1 MRVSRR
7 LWLQREVHRHKLRKT
22 VWSKLL
28 TPLRALLKSRGEL
41 PLDQELPGG
50 ETFETH
56 PLWKILATCLQF
68 KVAGKKVTR
77 DGVHIKVAELRGML
91 SVEREAC
98 REDFPIRLFSLADSQ
113 VGLGSIIKGRSSSAA
128 LNQELQQSL
137 PVHIGCGIQSNYG
150 FLPSPLNP
158 GDDPTRH
165 VPLRLPS
172 GNPPRWLFDD
182 LSSEE
187 QRLADF
193 DSWLA
198 SAGAHPFQVSGL
210 PSFDELQPILRE
222 DGSWK
227 RRRRK
232 QYPARCCKR
241 GATCPESPKAFID
254 EKPKENVTTKDLSEL
269 LAFEKSKNQEAPK
282 RECLTN
288 QEAPKRECL
297 TNTSRMH
304 DSNLVD
310 AKSCPESFARDLP
323 TLSSRAIAAL
333 KRVHHSQFIFPK
345 QWKVGRDW
353 LPKFAGY
360 LDIDSGQKGVAKA
373 VVAKGNVWAICFE
386 ISDSAAQDVLLP
398 ENASLI
404 QELLESHAV
413 FAFGAAIFC
422 SSFSRAVRPPF
433 RSATR
438 PFGLANLSATAKKKV
453 EDGNRHAIWLA
464 SLIVICIKEQI
475 LFWVENPDSSFIWLL
490 PQWLTLGLRDKAAVF
505 RLDYCVCGTP
515 WRKRAKILTS
525 CQLRGQSIFCSRL
538 HQHRKLVGW
547 SKAHKMSWTRVAQA
561 YPRRLCHW
569 ISSALL
575 IDSGIWPKQ
584 QRVDVCHMAK
594 LQGARVGEAQN
605 PGPRRAGVRYRRER
619 RVLEEAHLV
628 EAGTA
633 ALGFRVWEAFRRW
646 GLRHFSAE
654 CFSALSSSAVTLS
667 ELLELFGLHLFEE
680 GQSIY
685 LLRQLVTHVQR
696 TYPDFRGHLGK
707 AWQLIAKWESLQ
719 PVSHRAALP
728 LVVYQA
734 LVALAISIGWLKWAG
749 ITVLGFEGIC
759 RPGEPL
765 AAERRD
771 LLLPRDLVAE
781 NPAVVFLQIRQ
792 PKGRKRGL
800 GAVQHVKIVD
810 RRIAIFLEKVFG
822 SLKRNERLYSGT
834 PNSYRRRWDYLLTP
848 ASLRSGGAVRAYRA
862 DEEIA
867 RLLWRMRLKNIE
879 TLQHYLQEV
888 GAASLFAELPRDSQ
902 FRITQASQLFSSL
915 LDAV

>member
-1 MRVSRR
+1 
-7 LWLQREVHRHKLRKT
+7 
-22 VWSKLL
+22 
-28 TPLRALLKSRGEL
+28 
-41 PLDQELPGG
+41 
-50 ETFETH
+50 
-56 PLWKILATCLQF
+56 
-68 KVAGKKVTR
+68 
-77 DGVHIKVAELRGML
+77 
-91 SVEREAC
+91 
-98 REDFPIRLFSLADSQ
+98 
-113 VGLGSIIKGRSSSAA
+113 
-128 LNQELQQSL
+128 
-137 PVHIGCGIQSNYG
+137 
-150 FLPSPLNP
+150 
-158 GDDPTRH
+158 
-165 VPLRLPS
+165 
-172 GNPPRWLFDD
+172 
-182 LSSEE
+182 
-187 QRLADF
+187 
-193 DSWLA
+193 
-198 SAGAHPFQVSGL
+198 
-210 PSFDELQPILRE
+210 
-222 DGSWK
+222 
-227 RRRRK
+227 
-232 QYPARCCKR
+232 
-241 GATCPESPKAFID
+241 
-254 EKPKENVTTKDLSEL
+254 
-269 LAFEKSKNQEAPK
+269 
-282 RECLTN
+282 
-288 QEAPKRECL
+288 
-297 TNTSRMH
+297 
-304 DSNLVD
+304 
-310 AKSCPESFARDLP
+310 
-323 TLSSRAIAAL
+323 
-333 KRVHHSQFIFPK
+333 
-345 QWKVGRDW
+345 
-353 LPKFAGY
+353 
-360 LDIDSGQKGVAKA
+360 
-373 VVAKGNVWAICFE
+373 
-386 ISDSAAQDVLLP
+386 
-398 ENASLI
+398 
-404 QELLESHAV
+404 
-413 FAFGAAIFC
+413 
-422 SSFSRAVRPPF
+422 
-433 RSATR
+433 
-438 PFGLANLSATAKKKV
+438 
-453 EDGNRHAIWLA
+453 
-464 SLIVICIKEQI
+464 
-475 LFWVENPDSSFIWLL
+475 
-490 PQWLTLGLRDKAAVF
+490 
-505 RLDYCVCGTP
+505 
-515 WRKRAKILTS
+515 
-525 CQLRGQSIFCSRL
+525 
-538 HQHRKLVGW
+538 
-547 SKAHKMSWTRVAQA
+547 MSWTRVAQA

-619 RVLEEAHLV
+619 RVLEEAPLV

-771 LLLPRDLVAE
+771 LLLPKDLVAE

-834 PNSYRRRWDYLLTP
+834 PNSYRRRWDYLLMLLNIPKEVNLTP

-902 FRITQASQLFSSL
+902 FRTTQASQLFSSL